1 MDGSYSFISLY
12 EIQILKSMNWYI
24 IIPSGLAIIGLIV
37 FMVRHNYKEKKIFE
51 NELNTNYPKSKHED
65 DNGEVEE
72 ES

>member
-1 MDGSYSFISLY
+1 
-12 EIQILKSMNWYI
+12 MNWYI
-24 IIPSGLAIIGLIV
+24 IIPSGLVIIGLIV
-37 FMVRHNYKEKKIFE
+37 FMIRHNHKEKKIFE

>member
-1 MDGSYSFISLY
+1 MAHIVSYLY
-12 EIQILKSMNWYI
+12 TKFKSYKSMNWYI